1 MAEDAIRDDYEEKYL
16 GGGED
21 DVTERLAEIDDETAD
36 QRAQALLEGLEDYD
50 LDEEDRA
57 LLGAWGFDIEE
68 EEEQLADPVVAIVGR
83 PNVGKSTIINRIL
96 GRREAVVEDKPGV
109 TRDRVSY
116 KAEWLGKSFT
126 LVDTGGWE
134 SDARGIDAQVAD
146 QAEIAVEQA
155 DVVVLVVDA
164 RVGVTWSRRF
174 ITSGR
179 WVWVSR
185 SPFRVCTAA
194 AWRMPWTRSWRSC
207 RSTRSSR
214 SRRRWAAR
222 VVWPWWVARTWVSP
236 RS

>member
-1 MAEDAIRDDYEEKYL
+1 MAEDAIRDDYEDKYL

-21 DVTERLAEIDDETAD
+21 DVIERLAEIDDETAD

-57 LLGAWGFDIEE
+57 LLGAWGFDIED

-134 SDARGIDAQVAD
+134 SDARGIDAQVAE

-164 RVGVTWSRRF
+164 RVGVTASDEQIVR
-174 ITSGR
+174 
-179 WVWVSR
+179 
-185 SPFRVCTAA
+185 CCAA
-194 AWRMPWTRSWRSC
+194 
-207 RSTRSSR
+207 
-214 SRRRWAAR
+214 
-222 VVWPWWVARTWVSP
+222 
-236 RS
+236 

>member
-1 MAEDAIRDDYEEKYL
+1 MAEDAIRDDYEDKYL

-21 DVTERLAEIDDETAD
+21 DVIERLAEIDDETAD

-57 LLGAWGFDIEE
+57 LLGAWGFDIED

-134 SDARGIDAQVAD
+134 SDARGIDAQVAE

-164 RVGVTWSRRF
+164 RVGVTASYQP
-174 ITSGR
+174 GH
-179 WVWVSR
+179 
-185 SPFRVCTAA
+185 
-194 AWRMPWTRSWRSC
+194 
-207 RSTRSSR
+207 
-214 SRRRWAAR
+214 
-222 VVWPWWVARTWVSP
+222 SP
-236 RS
+236 RHAQNQPAYSAATTYPRSGDPPEPHDAGHPAPPAEQTASAPA

>member
-109 TRDRVSY
+109 TRDACPTRPS
-116 KAEWLGKSFT
+116 
-126 LVDTGGWE
+126 GW
-134 SDARGIDAQVAD
+134 ARASPWWIPGAGSLMP
-146 QAEIAVEQA
+146 AV
-155 DVVVLVVDA
+155 LML
-164 RVGVTWSRRF
+164 RWPIRPRLRWSRPMLW
-174 ITSGR
+174 S
-179 WVWVSR
+179 WWWM
-185 SPFRVCTAA
+185 P
-194 AWRMPWTRSWRSC
+194 AW
-207 RSTRSSR
+207 
-214 SRRRWAAR
+214 A
-222 VVWPWWVARTWVSP
+222 
-236 RS
+236 